1 MTRIVIAP
9 AETAGRAGTM
19 RAVAYLMLVPIEDPQ
34 SLVDSEVERPRS
46 SGRQLLVEVNSVSI
60 RSTQRGAGAMTS
72 G

>member
-34 SLVDSEVERPRS
+34 SLVDNEVERPRS

-72 G
+72 R

>member
-34 SLVDSEVERPRS
+34 SLVDNEVERPRS
-46 SGRQLLVEVNSVSI
+46 FGRQLLVAVNSVSI
-60 RSTQRGAGAMTS
+60 RSTQSGAGAMTS

>member
-60 RSTQRGAGAMTS
+60 RSTQRGEGAMTS